1 MASWLAHEMAAL
13 ADMGLFGIMLSGTL
27 EVFTNVSAP
36 MSRSEITWAASSHC
50 EGDIKVETSSIA
62 SLNAL
67 QLITEDGAIGRGL
80 KGNFAQNA
88 WPGLLALSNAGKSFL
103 SFGSMTGDGG
113 GGGDGLPSNHPS
125 KVARLTPYRS
135 ETNRDTLTML

>member
-1 MASWLAHEMAAL
+1 M
-13 ADMGLFGIMLSGTL
+13 D
-27 EVFTNVSAP
+27 
-36 MSRSEITWAASSHC
+36 
-50 EGDIKVETSSIA
+50 TSSIA

-67 QLITEDGAIGRGL
+67 QSITEDGAIGRGL

-113 GGGDGLPSNHPS
+113 GGGDGLPLNHPS
-125 KVARLTPYRS
+125 KVAWLTLYRS
-135 ETNRDTLTML
+135 ETNKDALTMF